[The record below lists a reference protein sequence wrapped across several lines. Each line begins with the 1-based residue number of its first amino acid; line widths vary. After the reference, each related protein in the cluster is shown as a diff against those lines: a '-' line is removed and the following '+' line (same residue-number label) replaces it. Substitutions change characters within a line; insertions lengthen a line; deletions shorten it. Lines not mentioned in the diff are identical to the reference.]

1 MDKDK
6 IKMVAVIP
14 ARYDSS
20 RLPGKPMID
29 ICGKPMLWWTYHQAK
44 KVEEFAEVYVATD
57 DERVADMCRKYD
69 MNVCMTGKHDRLMGR
84 IWEVSNAIEADYY
97 VCICGDEPLIEPKSI
112 HAVLPDVLIKDEPVM
127 FALMKPIHDP
137 VELMDTANQKV
148 VVNNKNEG
156 VMISRMPI
164 PCPYKT
170 VMFEYKKTVGVQCY
184 NKKCLDFFV
193 STPESPLERV
203 EDIAPLRL
211 IENGVKIKY
220 TCVYEESLSVDTTR
234 DVEKVREMMDEKL
247 KNQKIESEKRGM
259 LT

>member
-1 MDKDK
+1 MNDKMK
-6 IKMVAVIP
+6 IVAVIP
-14 ARYDSS
+14 ARYSSS

-29 ICGKPMLWWTYHQAK
+29 ICGKPMLWWTYHQTK
-44 KVEEFAEVYVATD
+44 KVKEFAEVYVATD
-57 DERVADMCRKYD
+57 DERIVAMCEQYD
-69 MNVCMTGKHDRLMGR
+69 MNVYMTGKHERLQSR
-84 IWEVSNAIEADYY
+84 IWEVSNKVEADYY
-97 VCICGDEPLIEPKSI
+97 VCVCGDEPLIEPKSI
-112 HAVLPDVLIKDEPVM
+112 RTILPDVLIKDEPVM

-137 VELMDTANQKV
+137 VELMDTANHKV

-156 VMISRMPI
+156 ILISRMPI

-193 STPESPLERV
+193 STPESALEKI

-220 TCVYEESLSVDTTR
+220 KCVYEESLSVDTVR
-234 DVEKVREMMDEKL
+234 DVEKVRKMMEEKL
-247 KNQKIESEKRGM
+247 KKNALKGPFQDE
-259 LT
+259 